1 MILNSK
7 SLSGKAKELED
18 KLNAVVIGQ
27 EEAIKE
33 LAITT
38 QKFFNGLSDPK
49 RPITSL
55 FFAGK
60 TGCGKTKA
68 AEELAK
74 FFGVE
79 KFLKVNCGEFQQ
91 SHEISKLIGSPP
103 GYIGHSET
111 KAFFNKKDVEETVP
125 NIILFDEVEKATDSL
140 FHLLLSI
147 LDKGEIKLGN
157 NDVVNFRNCFII
169 FTSNIGVEEVAK
181 RSKSIGF
188 VEDKI
193 NNSDEIDLL
202 NKSMKA
208 KFRPEFMNRIES
220 VIKFNTLNTDNMKKI
235 LELELSQIQYRIMS
249 SKMNKKK
256 VFFVMSDDTKNKLIE
271 EGFSEEYGARNLK
284 RVISKKIEIPLSCV
298 LADDRLESGDIIE
311 IKAVVGEEDLI
322 FEKAKIKRAKTKTLT
337 LDI

>member
-7 SLSGKAKELED
+7 SLSGTAKELEER
-18 KLNAVVIGQ
+18 LNAVVVGQ

-33 LAITT
+33 LAIST

-49 RPITSL
+49 RPITTL

-68 AEELAK
+68 AEELSK

-111 KAFFNKKDVEETVP
+111 KAFFNKKDVEENIP
-125 NIILFDEVEKATDSL
+125 NVILFDEVEKATDSL

-169 FTSNIGVEEVAK
+169 FTSNIGVEEVIE
-181 RSKSIGF
+181 RSKTIGF
-188 VEDKI
+188 LDNKI
-193 NNSDEIDLL
+193 DDEEETTLL
-202 NKSMKA
+202 NRSMRS
-208 KFRPEFMNRIES
+208 KFRPEFLNRIDAI
-220 VIKFNTLNTDNMKKI
+220 IKFNTLSPENMKKI
-235 LELELSQIQYRIMS
+235 LELELSQIQYRIMT
-249 SKMNKKK
+249 SKLNKKK
-256 VFFVMSDDTKNKLIE
+256 VFFVMNDATKDWLIE
-271 EGFSEEYGARNLK
+271 RGFSEEYGARNLK

-298 LADDRLESGDIIE
+298 LGDDRLQTGDVLE
-311 IKAVVGEEDLI
+311 IKSEDSEEDLI
-322 FEKAKIKRAKTKTLT
+322 FEKTKIKRSKTKTLS
-337 LDI
+337 IEF